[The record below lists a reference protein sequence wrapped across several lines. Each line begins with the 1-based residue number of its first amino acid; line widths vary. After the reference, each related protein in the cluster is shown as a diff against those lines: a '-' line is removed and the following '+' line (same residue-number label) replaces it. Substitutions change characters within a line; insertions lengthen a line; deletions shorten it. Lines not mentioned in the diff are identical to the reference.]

1 MKKIDMHLHLT
12 LRQIPKIGKMN
23 LTSGK
28 NMIPHLEELGIGK
41 GVLMSS
47 GEKKVPFGNNKGNK
61 AICDKLPEY
70 YAWMCSFDAVNPET
84 VYERMSLYKSQGAI
98 GVGEL
103 TINKPL
109 TDPMLQAIF
118 TAAEKLDM
126 PVTIHMSPEVGYSY
140 GVVDEP
146 GLPLLEEV
154 LQKYPKLKVQFH
166 LDPFEQ

>member
-28 NMIPHLEELGIGK
+28 NMLPHLDELGIGF

-61 AICDKLPEY
+61 AICDRFPNN

-84 VYERMSLYKSQGAI
+84 DRRGTANRRQ
-98 GVGEL
+98 
-103 TINKPL
+103 
-109 TDPMLQAIF
+109 IF
-118 TAAEKLDM
+118 RIKH
-126 PVTIHMSPEVGYSY
+126 P
-140 GVVDEP
+140 
-146 GLPLLEEV
+146 
-154 LQKYPKLKVQFH
+154 
-166 LDPFEQ
+166 